1 MCACRFV
8 PESEEEERDVSD
20 IAVAQLLAGSQVRE
34 VSQSLHRE
42 ALASKQRVHGL
53 VDGSRFV
60 QQGKIIYLTQYSSA
74 FFLASLVYSYYYII
88 MTSL

>member
-1 MCACRFV
+1 MLV
-8 PESEEEERDVSD
+8 

-53 VDGSRFV
+53 VYGSRFV
-60 QQGKIIYLTQYSSA
+60 QQGKISDA
-74 FFLASLVYSYYYII
+74 FTAII
-88 MTSL
+88 T

>member
-1 MCACRFV
+1 MLV
-8 PESEEEERDVSD
+8 

-60 QQGKIIYLTQYSSA
+60 QQGKYLTQYSQPSTA
-74 FFLASLVYSYYYII
+74 ALFLSYYYII